1 MTLSLL
7 VSEVKC
13 LISSPFCNE
22 KFQIKK
28 VYTGLNGKIVKL
40 QSLLKMI
47 VLHMLI
53 GRLYCVVQSVF

>member
-28 VYTGLNGKIVKL
+28 VYTGLNGNGNFTVCL
-40 QSLLKMI
+40 ENDCFT
-47 VLHMLI
+47 HAD
-53 GRLYCVVQSVF
+53 R